1 MTCEDVWH
9 IKLRS
14 AFVLR
19 SQGRA
24 SDQEL
29 VVTHIFKISFLILFP
44 VTSCF
49 PLFCLSFSLTEVQLV
64 LTLQVVIIKLPSLFF
79 CGGGLFVCF
88 LCQCRI
94 VFFINQQMFFMHLHW
109 AVELFNTHSCF
120 QITSECVLALS
131 C

>member
-29 VVTHIFKISFLILFP
+29 VVTHIFKTSFLILFP

-79 CGGGLFVCF
+79 LWGGVLFVFYVSAGLYFSLISKCF
-88 LCQCRI
+88 SCICTGLLSSLIHTHAFRLPPN
-94 VFFINQQMFFMHLHW
+94 VF
-109 AVELFNTHSCF
+109 
-120 QITSECVLALS
+120 
-131 C
+131 